1 MIRIP
6 FNDAWR
12 VGPLVSV
19 HEAIVVAGAG
29 EEPVTLPHDAML
41 GGGRSAQNSGGPQ
54 TGYFRDG
61 KWTYEKQFDV
71 PEEWAT
77 KRVTFEFE
85 GVYRD
90 AMVYINGA
98 LAGQWAGGYSRF
110 HVSADPFLQYGR
122 VNTVRVDAQAH
133 QDSRWYSGGGLH
145 RPVGILVGDLVHVT
159 PTGLQV
165 TTPDIDAD
173 LATVV
178 AATEIVNE
186 DVSTRVVEVLLEIL
200 DAGGEVVASDRAR
213 VTLLAGEGITTHQ
226 RAYVQRPS
234 LWSVDAPH
242 LYHASVHL
250 HDESGPLDEASTYFG
265 IRAVTA
271 DPIRGLRINGETVKL
286 RGGAIHHDNGILG
299 AADFADAAERRV
311 RMLKAA
317 GFNAVRSAHNPMSI
331 ALLDACDRL
340 GMLVMDELFDVW
352 TVAKSGDDY
361 SRRFPQW
368 WERDVDSLV
377 AKDFNHPS
385 VIMYSIGNEIIE
397 AGTPHGTRLGRQI
410 ADRVRAQDP
419 TRLVTHA
426 LQGMYI
432 ARDKI
437 PALKAEL
444 EQDAAPVRGLNDY
457 LGQLTHLIDALMASP
472 VVGERLAEPAS
483 VLDVVGLN
491 YGESRYVLD
500 KEAHPNRVVVG
511 SETFPTKIDR
521 LWQLVTEN
529 PHVIGD
535 FTWTAWDF
543 LGEVGTGRHVYP
555 EDQQVHRA
563 PYPWL
568 TAECGD
574 IDIVGQRHP
583 ISYYR
588 EIVYGLTQTPYLAV
602 RRPREDGYVIKPRA
616 WTWTD
621 VSPSWTFDVP
631 VGSPL
636 HVEAYAAAEEVEFRL
651 NGTTVATVPV
661 GSERNFVAEADV
673 PYEPGVLEVVAYRGG
688 AEVGRSALRTAG
700 EPTRLSLETDRTELG
715 ADPQRLVYIDITLID
730 DGGVLNPN
738 RDTKITIQVDGPGV
752 LQGFGTGAPAT
763 EEGFLDDSATSFK
776 GRALAIVRATGETGR
791 ITVTARAHGLPDA
804 SVEIDVV
811 QAPIHHVTGEGQK

>member
-19 HEAIVVAGAG
+19 HEAIVVADAGAA
-29 EEPVTLPHDAML
+29 EVTLPHDAML
-41 GGGRSAQNSGGPQ
+41 GEGRSAENSGGPQ
-54 TGYFRDG
+54 TAYFRDG
-61 KWTYEKQFDV
+61 KWTYEKRFDV
-71 PEEWAT
+71 PAEWAT

-90 AMVYINGA
+90 AVVYINGA
-98 LAGQWAGGYSRF
+98 FAGQWAGGYSRF
-110 HVSADPFLQYGR
+110 HISASSFLKYGE
-122 VNTVRVDAQAH
+122 VNTIRVDAQAH
-133 QDSRWYSGGGLH
+133 QDSRWYSGGGIH
-145 RPVGILVGDLVHVT
+145 RPVSLLVGDLVHVT
-159 PTGLQV
+159 PTGLRV
-165 TTPDIDAD
+165 TTPDIDAE

-178 AATEIVNE
+178 ASAEIVNE
-186 DVSTRVVEVLLEIL
+186 DVSTRVVEVHLEIQ
-200 DAGGEVVASDRAR
+200 DATGEVVASDRAQ
-213 VTLLAGEGITTHQ
+213 VTLLAGDRITTHQ
-226 RAYVQRPS
+226 RAYVRRPS
-234 LWSVDAPH
+234 LWSVDTPH
-242 LYHASVHL
+242 LYQASVRL
-250 HDESGPLDEASTYFG
+250 RDDNGRLDEAAAHFG
-265 IRAVTA
+265 VRTVTV
-271 DPIRGLRINGETVKL
+271 DPFRGLRLNGETVKL

-299 AADFADAAERRV
+299 AAEFADAAERRV

-317 GFNAVRSAHNPMSI
+317 GFNAVRSAHNPMSV

-352 TVAKSGDDY
+352 TVPKSGDDY
-361 SRRFPQW
+361 SRKFPQW
-368 WERDVDSLV
+368 WERDVDSIV

-397 AGTPHGTRLGRQI
+397 AGTPHGTRWGRRI

-437 PALKAEL
+437 PELKAEL
-444 EQDAAPVRGLNDY
+444 QLGTTPRGLNDY
-457 LGQLTHLIDALMASP
+457 LGQAMHLLDALMASP

-500 KEAHPNRVVVG
+500 KEAFPNRVVVG

-529 PHVIGD
+529 SHVIGD

-555 EDQQVHRA
+555 EDQQIHRA

-574 IDIVGQRHP
+574 IDITGQRQP

-588 EIVYGLTQTPYLAV
+588 EIVYGLTHTPYAAV
-602 RRPREDGYVIKPRA
+602 RRPREDGYVIQPKA

-631 VGSPL
+631 PGSPL

-661 GSERNFVAEADV
+661 GTERGFVAEADV
-673 PYEPGVLEVVAYRGG
+673 PYEPGVLEVIAYRDG
-688 AEVGRSALRTAG
+688 AEVGRSALHSAG
-700 EPTRLSLETDRTELG
+700 EPARLSLETDRSELH
-715 ADPQRLVYIDITLID
+715 ADPQRLAHIDVRLVD
-730 DGGVLNPN
+730 ANGVINPN
-738 RDTKITIQVDGPGV
+738 RDAEITIEVEGPAV
-752 LQGFGTGAPAT
+752 LQGFGSAAPST
-763 EEGFLDDSATSFK
+763 EESYLGNSSTSFR
-776 GRALAIVRATGETGR
+776 GRALAIIRATGEAGR
-791 ITVTARAHGLPDA
+791 ITVTARAHGLPD
-804 SVEIDVV
+804 SSLEIEAV
-811 QAPIHHVTGEGQK
+811 QARNG

>member
-29 EEPVTLPHDAML
+29 EEEVTLPHDAML
-41 GGGRSAQNSGGPQ
+41 RGGRSAENSGGPQ

-71 PEEWAT
+71 PAEWAA
-77 KRVTFEFE
+77 KRVAFEFE

-90 AMVYINGA
+90 AMVYLNGA

-110 HVSADPFLQYGR
+110 HVSADPFLKYGQ

-133 QDSRWYSGGGLH
+133 QDSRWYSGGGIH
-145 RPVGILVGDLVHVT
+145 RPVSLLVGGLVHVT
-159 PTGLQV
+159 PTGLRL
-165 TTPDIDAD
+165 TTPDVDAD

-178 AATEIVNE
+178 ASTEIVNE
-186 DVSTRVVEVLLEIL
+186 DVSTRVVEVLLEIR
-200 DAGGEVVASDRAR
+200 DTAGTVVASDRSR
-213 VTLLAGEGITTHQ
+213 VTLLAGDTITTCQ
-226 RAYVQRPS
+226 RAYVRQPS
-234 LWSVDAPH
+234 LWSVDSPH
-242 LYHASVHL
+242 LYHASVRL
-250 HDESGPLDEASTYFG
+250 SDDNGPLDEASTHFG
-265 IRAVTA
+265 IRTVTA
-271 DPIRGLRINGETVKL
+271 DPIRGLRVNGETVKL

-317 GFNAVRSAHNPMSI
+317 GFNALRSAHNPMSV

-352 TVAKSGDDY
+352 TVPKSGDDY

-368 WERDVDSLV
+368 WERDVDAMV
-377 AKDFNHPS
+377 AKDVNHPS

-397 AGTPHGTRLGRQI
+397 AGTPHGARWGRRI

-444 EQDAAPVRGLNDY
+444 QLGTAPRGLNDY
-457 LGQLTHLIDALMASP
+457 LGQAMHLLDALMASP

-500 KEAHPNRVVVG
+500 KETHPNRVVVG
-511 SETFPTKIDR
+511 SETFPTKIDQ

-574 IDIVGQRHP
+574 IDITGQRHP

-588 EIVYGLTQTPYLAV
+588 EIVYGLTSKPYLAV

-621 VSPSWTFDVP
+621 VSTSWTFDVP

-636 HVEAYAAAEEVEFRL
+636 HVEAYAAADEVEFRL

-661 GSERNFVAEADV
+661 GTERNFVAEADV
-673 PYEPGVLEVVAYRGG
+673 PYEPGVLEVVAYRNG

-700 EPTRLSLETDRTELG
+700 EPTHLSLETDRTVLP
-715 ADPQRLVYIDITLID
+715 ADPQRLAHIDIALVD
-730 DGGVLNPN
+730 DNGVLNPN
-738 RDTKITIQVDGPGV
+738 RDTEITIEVDGPGV

-763 EEGFLDDSATSFK
+763 EESFLDASATSFR

-791 ITVTARAHGLPDA
+791 ITVTARAHGLPDT
-804 SVEIDVV
+804 SVEIDAV
-811 QAPIHHVTGEGQK
+811 QAPTQHRTGEPQK

>member
-1 MIRIP
+1 M
-6 FNDAWR
+6 
-12 VGPLVSV
+12 
-19 HEAIVVAGAG
+19 
-29 EEPVTLPHDAML
+29 
-41 GGGRSAQNSGGPQ
+41 
-54 TGYFRDG
+54 
-61 KWTYEKQFDV
+61 
-71 PEEWAT
+71 
-77 KRVTFEFE
+77 
-85 GVYRD
+85 
-90 AMVYINGA
+90 
-98 LAGQWAGGYSRF
+98 
-110 HVSADPFLQYGR
+110 
-122 VNTVRVDAQAH
+122 
-133 QDSRWYSGGGLH
+133 
-145 RPVGILVGDLVHVT
+145 
-159 PTGLQV
+159 

-186 DVSTRVVEVLLEIL
+186 DVSTRVVDVLLEIL

-265 IRAVTA
+265 IRTVTA

-457 LGQLTHLIDALMASP
+457 LGQVTHLIDALMASP

-529 PHVIGD
+529 SHVIGD

-543 LGEVGTGRHVYP
+543 LGEVGTAGRLSRGPAGAPRPLPVAHRRVRGHRH
-555 EDQQVHRA
+555 HRA
-563 PYPWL
+563 ASPDLVLSRDRLRAHTDALPRC
-568 TAECGD
+568 A
-574 IDIVGQRHP
+574 
-583 ISYYR
+583 
-588 EIVYGLTQTPYLAV
+588 TP
-602 RRPREDGYVIKPRA
+602 PRGRLRDQAQGMDLDRC
-616 WTWTD
+616 
-621 VSPSWTFDVP
+621 SPSWTFDVP
-631 VGSPL
+631 VGSLL
-636 HVEAYAAAEEVEFRL
+636 HVEAYAAGEEVEFRL